1 MHGFLAGFGLE
12 LRIIRAAPDAFI
24 PLVTAPVFALI
35 FLSIVRESGRPDLQ
49 ADALMA
55 PVLMTLWWIALQH
68 AGNLITG
75 DRWQAL
81 LEPLIATPANLASVL
96 LGRITALMSLGLVS
110 FFEVWAIGELVFGVS
125 IPFEHPVALG
135 LTFLVTAFATAGTS
149 VAFAAVFVLTR
160 NAYTFTNSLSYPLY
174 LLGGVLVP
182 VAILPGWIQPV
193 SSGIFMSW
201 AADLLRA
208 GLRPPPID
216 DLWPRLGM
224 VVLLGTISFLA
235 GRAILAYVLRRMRAN
250 GELATA

>member
-1 MHGFLAGFGLE
+1 MRAFLAGFGLE
-12 LRIIRAAPDAFI
+12 LRIIRASPDAFI
-24 PLVTAPVFALI
+24 PLVMAPVFAVI
-35 FLSIVRESGRPDLQ
+35 FVSIVRESGRPDLQ

-68 AGNLITG
+68 AGNMITG

-96 LGRITALMSLGLVS
+96 LGRIVALMSLGLVS
-110 FFEVWAIGELVFGVS
+110 FFEVWAIGELVFGIP
-125 IPFEHPVALG
+125 IPFEHPLALA

-208 GLRPPPID
+208 SLKPPPID
-216 DLWPRLGM
+216 DLWQRLGM
-224 VVLLGTISFLA
+224 VVLLGAISFLA
-235 GRAILAYVLRRMRAN
+235 GRAILAYVLQRMRAK